1 MLQAGRWAAVFDG
14 GNGRRRGGWIRPR
27 HCDHSARGT
36 RIENEVSMKPL
47 IVLTL
52 LAIVASL
59 GKALFSMSSGPE
71 HSARV
76 VQALSWRIGL
86 SVALF
91 VSVPF
96 SYFLGGLAPH
106 LLGGGGHWGG
116 SPPRRIVS
124 GVKLYRTV

>member
-1 MLQAGRWAAVFDG
+1 V
-14 GNGRRRGGWIRPR
+14 
-27 HCDHSARGT
+27 
-36 RIENEVSMKPL
+36 KPL

-71 HSARV
+71 HAARV

-91 VSVPF
+91 VSILL
-96 SYFLGGLAPH
+96 SYHFG
-106 LLGGGGHWGG
+106 WI
-116 SPPRRIVS
+116 SPQT
-124 GVKLYRTV
+124 LH

>member
-1 MLQAGRWAAVFDG
+1 
-14 GNGRRRGGWIRPR
+14 
-27 HCDHSARGT
+27 
-36 RIENEVSMKPL
+36 MKPL

-71 HSARV
+71 HAARV

-91 VSVPF
+91 VSLLL
-96 SYFLGGLAPH
+96 SYHLGWITPNIQ
-106 LLGGGGHWGG
+106 
-116 SPPRRIVS
+116 R
-124 GVKLYRTV
+124 

>member
-1 MLQAGRWAAVFDG
+1 
-14 GNGRRRGGWIRPR
+14 
-27 HCDHSARGT
+27 
-36 RIENEVSMKPL
+36 MKPL

-71 HSARV
+71 QAARV

-91 VSVPF
+91 VSLLL
-96 SYFLGGLAPH
+96 SYHLGWIAPNI
-106 LLGGGGHWGG
+106 
-116 SPPRRIVS
+116 PR
-124 GVKLYRTV
+124 

>member
-1 MLQAGRWAAVFDG
+1 
-14 GNGRRRGGWIRPR
+14 
-27 HCDHSARGT
+27 
-36 RIENEVSMKPL
+36 MKPL

-71 HSARV
+71 HAARV

-91 VSVPF
+91 VSVIL
-96 SYFLGGLAPH
+96 SYHLGWISPH
-106 LLGGGGHWGG
+106 IL
-116 SPPRRIVS
+116 R
-124 GVKLYRTV
+124 

>member
-1 MLQAGRWAAVFDG
+1 
-14 GNGRRRGGWIRPR
+14 
-27 HCDHSARGT
+27 
-36 RIENEVSMKPL
+36 MKPL

-91 VSVPF
+91 LSLVL
-96 SYFLGGLAPH
+96 SYHMGWIAPH
-106 LLGGGGHWGG
+106 SVH
-116 SPPRRIVS
+116 
-124 GVKLYRTV
+124 